1 MPNVS
6 SRIVTEN
13 AKYVN
18 GYVLISDTPQ
28 TITLSSDASENVIK
42 FYYRALGEEIMI
54 RYWVKHVIDNGD
66 GTTTLR
72 AIEMKSETVAK
83 GQSATVVEKDV
94 EKKTFEGYKYDRAVA
109 LPSTFTDNSS
119 SNSITLYY
127 VKDETQTRTLSYTV
141 EHYLDNALQTA
152 DTATVEEKVWV
163 LDPATT
169 LTVTPASVAHKNYTN
184 AVFTH
189 SDPAAIPGTIQ
200 NGGVI
205 KLYYV
210 TKTAIT
216 ITAKSGSMTYDG
228 TALENGGY
236 DLTGTLKVGDTL
248 DVTVSG
254 SVTNVAD
261 NKADNNV
268 ITSVKVLRNGIDVTA
283 QYTITKV
290 PGTLTINQR
299 PVTFTGET
307 ATKPYTGS
315 EQKITGI
322 TPDGLLSG
330 HTYTGLTYSAKGT
343 NVGGYDGT
351 FSGTVKIMNGTVDVT
366 GNYAVTK
373 TPGKLTINP
382 IETPIVITADSNE
395 KEYDGTALTDSGY
408 TYTNGVLV
416 SGDVLTAVVEGS
428 QTDVGSGANKVASYK
443 VMRGDKDVTAN
454 YTFGTSVDGVL
465 KVNPRAVTITVS
477 DASKLF
483 GTVDPIFTG
492 SITKGELVNE
502 GDLGAIEYYRI
513 NAGVEAAGTYNAA
526 LSAKFK
532 ENGNYVVTVVNGT
545 FTIYLPEPEP
555 IIPTPTPDIPL
566 DVPQTGDGAM
576 LHTIIGFACIAM
588 AGLLGKLRRKENEG
602 EA

>member
-1 MPNVS
+1 MDGTVD
-6 SRIVTEN
+6 VTEN
-13 AKYVN
+13 YA
-18 GYVLISDTPQ
+18 
-28 TITLSSDASENVIK
+28 
-42 FYYRALGEEIMI
+42 
-54 RYWVKHVIDNGD
+54 
-66 GTTTLR
+66 
-72 AIEMKSETVAK
+72 
-83 GQSATVVEKDV
+83 
-94 EKKTFEGYKYDRAVA
+94 
-109 LPSTFTDNSS
+109 
-119 SNSITLYY
+119 
-127 VKDETQTRTLSYTV
+127 
-141 EHYLDNALQTA
+141 
-152 DTATVEEKVWV
+152 
-163 LDPATT
+163 
-169 LTVTPASVAHKNYTN
+169 
-184 AVFTH
+184 
-189 SDPAAIPGTIQ
+189 
-200 NGGVI
+200 
-205 KLYYV
+205 V
-210 TKTAIT
+210 TKTPG
-216 ITAKSGSMTYDG
+216 K
-228 TALENGGY
+228 L
-236 DLTGTLKVGDTL
+236 
-248 DVTVSG
+248 
-254 SVTNVAD
+254 
-261 NKADNNV
+261 
-268 ITSVKVLRNGIDVTA
+268 
-283 QYTITKV
+283 TITKAS
-290 PGTLTINQR
+290 I
-299 PVTFTGET
+299 PVTFTGESDSRT
-307 ATKPYTGS
+307 YTGS
-315 EQKITGI
+315 DIELTGI
-322 TPDGLLSG
+322 TPTGLLEG
-330 HTYTGLTYSAKGT
+330 HTYTGLTYSAKGK

-351 FSGTVKIMNGTVDVT
+351 FSGTVKIMDGTVDVT
-366 GNYAVTK
+366 ENYAVTKTPGKLTITKASIPVTFTGESDSRTYTGSDIELTGITPTGLLEGHTYTGLTYSAKGKNVGGYDGAFSGTVKIMDGTVDVTENYAVTK

-382 IETPIVITADSNE
+382 IGTPIVITADSNE

-428 QTDVGSGANKVASYK
+428 QTEVGSGANKVASYK

-513 NAGVEAAGTYNAA
+513 NAGVEAVGTYNAA

>member
-1 MPNVS
+1 MDGTVD
-6 SRIVTEN
+6 VTEN
-13 AKYVN
+13 YA
-18 GYVLISDTPQ
+18 
-28 TITLSSDASENVIK
+28 
-42 FYYRALGEEIMI
+42 
-54 RYWVKHVIDNGD
+54 
-66 GTTTLR
+66 
-72 AIEMKSETVAK
+72 
-83 GQSATVVEKDV
+83 
-94 EKKTFEGYKYDRAVA
+94 
-109 LPSTFTDNSS
+109 
-119 SNSITLYY
+119 
-127 VKDETQTRTLSYTV
+127 
-141 EHYLDNALQTA
+141 
-152 DTATVEEKVWV
+152 
-163 LDPATT
+163 
-169 LTVTPASVAHKNYTN
+169 
-184 AVFTH
+184 
-189 SDPAAIPGTIQ
+189 
-200 NGGVI
+200 
-205 KLYYV
+205 V
-210 TKTAIT
+210 TKTPG
-216 ITAKSGSMTYDG
+216 K
-228 TALENGGY
+228 L
-236 DLTGTLKVGDTL
+236 
-248 DVTVSG
+248 
-254 SVTNVAD
+254 
-261 NKADNNV
+261 
-268 ITSVKVLRNGIDVTA
+268 
-283 QYTITKV
+283 TITKAS
-290 PGTLTINQR
+290 I
-299 PVTFTGET
+299 PVTFTGESDSRT
-307 ATKPYTGS
+307 YTGS
-315 EQKITGI
+315 DIELTGI
-322 TPDGLLSG
+322 TPDGLLPG
-330 HTYTGLTYSAKGT
+330 HTYTGLTYSAKGK

-351 FSGTVKIMNGTVDVT
+351 FSGTVKIMDGTVDVT
-366 GNYAVTK
+366 ENYAVTK
-373 TPGKLTINP
+373 TPGKLTITP

-408 TYTNGVLV
+408 TYTNGILV